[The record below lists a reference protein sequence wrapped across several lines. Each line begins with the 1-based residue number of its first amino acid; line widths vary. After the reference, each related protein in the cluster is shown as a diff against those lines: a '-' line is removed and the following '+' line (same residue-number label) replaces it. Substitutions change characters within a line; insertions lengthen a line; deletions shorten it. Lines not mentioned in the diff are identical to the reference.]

1 MGARDAVFKSWMN
14 PRAIT
19 YRKLNDIPHD
29 LGTAVNVQTMVFGN
43 MGDTSATGVGFTR
56 NPSTGAK
63 EFYGEFL
70 QNAQGE
76 DVVSGVRTPH
86 PITDLEDLM
95 PAAYK
100 QLREITTRLERHYKD
115 VQDFEFTIQENTL
128 YMLQTRNGKRTG
140 LAAVQIAVDM
150 CEEGLITKKE
160 ALLKVE
166 PQALDQLL
174 HPIFDPK
181 AAARRCRS
189 RRRGCPPR
197 RARPPARSS
206 SPPTTRWPGRRRARR
221 SCSSGWRR
229 CPTTST
235 ACRSPRAS

>member
-1 MGARDAVFKSWMN
+1 
-14 PRAIT
+14 
-19 YRKLNDIPHD
+19 
-29 LGTAVNVQTMVFGN
+29 MVFGN

-86 PITDLEDLM
+86 PIADLEGLM

-150 CEEGLITKKE
+150 CEEGVLTKKE

-181 AAARRCRS
+181 ARLIGPGGGEGAARLAGRGHGRRRVHR
-189 RRRGCPPR
+189 RRRGGLGAEGQEGP
-197 RARPPARSS
+197 ARPDGDGAR
-206 SPPTTRWPGRRRARR
+206 
-221 SCSSGWRR
+221 
-229 CPTTST
+229 TTST